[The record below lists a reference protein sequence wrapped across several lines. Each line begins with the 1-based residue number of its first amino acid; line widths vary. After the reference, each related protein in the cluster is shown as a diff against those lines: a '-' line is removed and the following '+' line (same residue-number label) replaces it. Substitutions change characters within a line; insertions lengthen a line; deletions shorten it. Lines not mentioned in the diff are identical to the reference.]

1 MNASDLC
8 SGIRELAR
16 PQKESSG
23 VGNLRVAAAVGLVM
37 STVALTEETF
47 DTTVAESDVV
57 LVDWWASW
65 CGPCRAFAPVY
76 DEVSEEFPDVV
87 FGKIDTED
95 QPALAQQA
103 GIRSIPTIMA
113 FRAGILVFAQSGALA
128 AGSLREVIGKVKDL
142 DPDEL
147 RAKVEQEERE
157 RAENQPPLGDPTQAP
172 KAEEII
178 DPANP
183 DNPW

>member
-1 MNASDLC
+1 
-8 SGIRELAR
+8 
-16 PQKESSG
+16 
-23 VGNLRVAAAVGLVM
+23 M
-37 STVALTEETF
+37 STVALTEENF
-47 DTTVAESDVV
+47 DTTVAENDIV

-76 DEVSEEFPDVV
+76 DEVSAEFTDVV

-95 QPALAQQA
+95 QPTLAQQA

-113 FRAGILVFAQSGALA
+113 FRSGILVFAQSGALA
-128 AGSLREVIGKVKDL
+128 AGSLREVITKVKEI

-157 RAENQPPLGDPTQAP
+157 RAAGNQPQFADPTQQ
-172 KAEEII
+172 IT
-178 DPANP
+178 DPADP
-183 DNPW
+183 GSSW